1 MSLILSTVRGV
12 FIATVGGGTV
22 YGSVKAGVWSTDGSK
37 SAETLQEIRQEI
49 KSASGASFLQR
60 DKPVSFV
67 VEVVQDS
74 KSNE

>member
-49 KSASGASFLQR
+49 KSASGAAFLHH
-60 DKPVSFV
+60 DKPVSLFFV
-67 VEVVQDS
+67 VI
-74 KSNE
+74 